1 MTGFYIVIL
10 FLGIITTLI
19 ALFVVLLDKKRGHDY
34 KSDLIEGKKE
44 LLQAI
49 DDAEEL
55 VAEMNRISDYV
66 VTQIEE
72 KHGELLATFKKAE
85 ELCSNLPVNNNN
97 EEKQNKP
104 KFKNAYTANLRGKE
118 KQPPSVRTGEAVDEI
133 NAIPASSN
141 EKKTVE
147 EIHVVSSEEPQPQLP
162 RKRDNRQTE
171 ALVNRLL
178 EKIDAE
184 ERLASR
190 SMERAAYADARTGK
204 SASPNRQV
212 VFKKDSDRNNTLE
225 EQGMLLDTSMNGE
238 AASVEDED
246 SVSEYEQVVAIASLK
261 KQDRNEKSERS
272 DKKNKIVPL
281 EARRN
286 EILSL
291 SASGLDYTEIARRLK
306 MGKGEIELIANLEK
320 KKS

>member
-1 MTGFYIVIL
+1 MTGFYIVVL

-19 ALFVVLLDKKRGHDY
+19 ALFVILLDKKRGHDY

-49 DDAEEL
+49 DNAEEL

-85 ELCSNLPVNNNN
+85 ELCSNLPVNKKN
-97 EEKQNKP
+97 EEKQSKP
-104 KFKNAYTANLRGKE
+104 NFKNAYTANLRKRE
-118 KQPPSVRTGEAVDEI
+118 KRFPSVKVRETVDAI
-133 NAIPASSN
+133 NAIPVSSN
-141 EKKTVE
+141 EKTAVE

-190 SMERAAYADARTGK
+190 SMERAAYGNARTAK
-204 SASPNRQV
+204 SVSVNRQV
-212 VFKKDSDRNNTLE
+212 AFKTDGDNSGLD
-225 EQGMLLDTSMNGE
+225 EQGLLLNSVMNEE
-238 AASVEDED
+238 AASAEEED

-272 DKKNKIVPL
+272 DKKNKIIPL